1 MKRIKAL
8 LYVDEEQLKKS
19 TWDNESPVSVLV
31 DQELGWC
38 NQSGIFLQYVIDET
52 IDINGNPIELGDEV
66 IWYDPE
72 EEMRDL
78 SRKWIVRKID
88 DDIILITA
96 DEPYYSEAQVFPNEL
111 EIV

>member
-8 LYVDEEQLKKS
+8 LYVDEEQLRKS
-19 TWDNESPVSVLV
+19 TGDNESPVSVLV

-38 NQSGIFLQYVIDET
+38 NQSGIFLQYIIDET

-66 IWYDPE
+66 IWHDSDKENEDLTRIYRVYDIKS
-72 EEMRDL
+72 D
-78 SRKWIVRKID
+78 IVCIS
-88 DDIILITA
+88 
-96 DEPYYSEAQVFPNEL
+96 DEYGEAEVFPNEL